1 MLIFAFAQILIE
13 VRILNDKYL
22 EECAESKDKMRELI
36 RNERRL
42 ELCFE
47 DFRFWDLRRW
57 KVDLNKLNET
67 VKGMR
72 IEGGK
77 YQVVDVETRKY
88 SDYMYYGPVPY
99 SEILKFNQLKQN
111 KGW

>member
-1 MLIFAFAQILIE
+1 MTLDRDGL
-13 VRILNDKYL
+13 
-22 EECAESKDKMRELI
+22 RELI

-57 KVDLNKLNET
+57 KEIET
-67 VKGMR
+67 MNASVMGVNIAVSDGTSFNIAPVEERKFSQDMIYGP
-72 IEGGK
+72 IPYE
-77 YQVVDVETRKY
+77 ETRKY
-88 SDYMYYGPVPY
+88 NL
-99 SEILKFNQLKQN
+99 EQN